1 VAINIFLKN
10 IYYIETGKDHCCLI
24 HTTSGVVRTASP
36 MSELEQQL
44 QGEAA
49 FLRCYRSYIV
59 NLNMIQTIEDN
70 QLIMKNGDPV
80 MITLRNKAKIKKEI
94 ADYFW
99 SQTRE

>member
-1 VAINIFLKN
+1 
-10 IYYIETGKDHCCLI
+10 
-24 HTTSGVVRTASP
+24 
-36 MSELEQQL
+36 
-44 QGEAA
+44 
-49 FLRCYRSYIV
+49 
-59 NLNMIQTIEDN
+59 MIQTIEDN